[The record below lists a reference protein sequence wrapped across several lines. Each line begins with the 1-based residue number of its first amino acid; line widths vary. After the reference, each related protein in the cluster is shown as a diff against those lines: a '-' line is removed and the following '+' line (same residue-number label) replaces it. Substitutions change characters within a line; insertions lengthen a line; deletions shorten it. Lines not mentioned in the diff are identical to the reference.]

1 MYPPECTGAP
11 LVAMLMSHSEHG
23 DDEDGG
29 GGAARCSPSGPQGP
43 FFMIFLY
50 LDLLFWN
57 QIFTC
62 VEKQKQETIIKND
75 HRHPAGEADI
85 LIK

>member
-11 LVAMLMSHSEHG
+11 LAAMLMSHSEHG
-23 DDEDGG
+23 DEEDGG
-29 GGAARCSPSGPQGP
+29 GGGARCSPSGPQGP

-57 QIFTC
+57 HIFTWMFS
-62 VEKQKQETIIKND
+62 KKKKETII
-75 HRHPAGEADI
+75 
-85 LIK
+85 